1 MMFKARLNLKFYIVS
16 VLLLCLVLFAWYGIY
31 FLNANEILMEDNTP
45 MDSGT
50 KGIFT
55 ALMSVVAVSWTM
67 SFFALLRQIVAGI
80 AFCMDNDGIHTTAT
94 AVMILAFIFVVPIK
108 TIPYD
113 AIVQV
118 NEDNGILS
126 VKIDK
131 SKISALPI
139 LKLFVRKEYRFFSG
153 FTKENSSEI
162 KQMLTQFIE
171 NNKS

>member
-1 MMFKARLNLKFYIVS
+1 MTFKARLNLKFYIVS

-31 FLNANEILMEDNTP
+31 FLNANEILMEDNSP

-50 KGIFT
+50 KGLFT
-55 ALMSVVAVSWTM
+55 ALMSIVAVSWTM
-67 SFFALLRQIVAGI
+67 SFFALVRQIVAGI

-94 AVMILAFIFVVPIK
+94 AVIILAFIFVVPIK

-118 NEDNGILS
+118 HEDNGILS
-126 VKIDK
+126 IKLDK
-131 SKISALPI
+131 SKISVLPI
-139 LKLFVRKEYRFFSG
+139 LKLFLRKEYRFFSG
-153 FTKENSSEI
+153 FSKENSSEI
-162 KQMLTQFIE
+162 KKMLNQFIE

>member
-1 MMFKARLNLKFYIVS
+1 MTFKAKLNLKFYIVS
-16 VLLLCLVLFAWYGIY
+16 VLLLCLVLFVWCGIY
-31 FLNANEILMEDNTP
+31 FWNADEILMEDNTP
-45 MDSGT
+45 MASGT

-55 ALMSVVAVSWTM
+55 AFMSVVAVSWTM
-67 SFFALLRQIVAGI
+67 SFFALLRQIVSGI
-80 AFCMDNDGIHTTAT
+80 AFCMDNDGIHTTST
-94 AVMILAFIFVVPIK
+94 AVIVLAFIFVVPIK

-113 AIVQV
+113 AIVQIH
-118 NEDNGILS
+118 EDNGILS
-126 VKIDK
+126 IKLDK

-139 LKLFVRKEYRFFSG
+139 LKLFVRKEYHFFSG

>member
-1 MMFKARLNLKFYIVS
+1 MTFKARLNLKFYIVS

-31 FLNANEILMEDNTP
+31 FLNTNEILMEDNTP

-50 KGIFT
+50 KGTFT

-67 SFFALLRQIVAGI
+67 SFFALVRQIVAGI

-113 AIVQV
+113 AIAQV
-118 NEDNGILS
+118 HEDNGILS

-131 SKISALPI
+131 SKISVLPI
-139 LKLFVRKEYRFFSG
+139 LKLFVRMEYRFFSG